1 VDAAHARDPYCELS
15 LADVSVT
22 TGVRFLDAVSNAV
35 KRGLVRLD
43 DFYERA
49 IAWSLDH
56 AAAVMGS
63 ALLLAVLSALS
74 ILLVGVEFVPETD
87 EGRFSV
93 GVETRIGAPFEYTES
108 KVVLVEDMIRQRL
121 GSSLMAMTSS
131 IGRSGGITGF
141 ADSAS
146 NVAVVDVSMV
156 KKDLREDTVWAVIR
170 DLQERG
176 SKELR
181 DARLSFQV
189 DSISTLANSAQ
200 GDATPIVLRVKGKDI
215 DTMLPYARRLL
226 SVLENVPGTR
236 GADISYKEGK
246 PELQFRVRRSE
257 AASLGITPLEVGV
270 TLRTAFHGTE
280 VSRFGKGGEDYP
292 VWVLL
297 RDEDRVDWRSVRSI
311 FFVNRAGAKIPVEN
325 VADIQEGLG
334 PFAVFREDRGRV
346 ISVTAF
352 LDGTRPLSRVMDE
365 LLARAKALGTPPP
378 GVEFQAAGTAKE
390 MASSFRDLFGVLALA
405 VFLVYAVMAS
415 QFESLI
421 HPFIILF
428 SIPFA
433 AIGMIGAL
441 LVTGTTFNLVAFVG
455 AILLVGYVVNNG
467 IVLVDYVNTLRS
479 KGLPLR
485 DSLIKGGR
493 TRLKPI
499 LMSIMT
505 TLLGLLPLALGFGTG
520 SELRAPMGR
529 AVFGGLASST
539 VVTLILIP
547 TMYWLIERRREA
559 RRGAK

>member
-1 VDAAHARDPYCELS
+1 MAS
-15 LADVSVT
+15 S
-22 TGVRFLDAVSNAV
+22 AV
-35 KRGLVRLD
+35 KRGLVRMD
-43 DFYERA
+43 DLYERA

-56 AAAVMGS
+56 AAAVMLS

-74 ILLVGVEFVPETD
+74 ILLVGAEFVPETD

-93 GVETRIGAPFEYTES
+93 GVETRIGAPYEYTEA
-108 KVVLVEDMIRQRL
+108 KVVEVERMIAERVGGSLVT
-121 GSSLMAMTSS
+121 MTSS
-131 IGRSGGITGF
+131 IGRSGGLTGF

-146 NVAVVDVSMV
+146 NVAVIDVSMV
-156 KKDLREDTVWAVIR
+156 KKDRRRDTVWQVIR
-170 DLQERG
+170 DLQARG
-176 SKELR
+176 AAELL
-181 DARLSFQV
+181 DAKLVFQI

-200 GDATPIVLRVKGKDI
+200 GDATPIVLRVRGKDI
-215 DTMLPYARRLL
+215 DAMLPYARRLL
-226 SVLENVPGTR
+226 AVLETVPGAR

-246 PELQFRVRRSE
+246 PELQFRVRRAE
-257 AASLGITPLEVGV
+257 AAGLGVTPLEVGV
-270 TLRTAFHGTE
+270 ALRTAFHGTE
-280 VSRFGKGGEDYP
+280 VSTFSKGGEDYP
-292 VWVLL
+292 VWALL
-297 RDEDRVDWRSVRSI
+297 RDEDRTDPRSIRSI
-311 FFVNRAGAKIPVEN
+311 FFVNRAGTKIPLEN
-325 VADIQEGLG
+325 VADIREGVG

-352 LDGTRPLSRVMDE
+352 LDGSRPLSRVMDD
-365 LLARAKALGTPPP
+365 LLERAAAIGAPPP
-378 GVEFQAAGTAKE
+378 GVEFKAEGTSKE
-390 MASSFRDLFGVLALA
+390 METSFRDLFGVLGLA

-467 IVLVDYVNTLRS
+467 IVLVDYVNTLRRR
-479 KGLPLR
+479 GLPLR

-499 LMSIMT
+499 LMSVLT
-505 TLLGLLPLALGFGTG
+505 TLLGLLPMALGIGTG

-539 VVTLILIP
+539 AVTLILIP
-547 TMYWLIERRREA
+547 TMYWIVERRR
-559 RRGAK
+559 RVKRGAK